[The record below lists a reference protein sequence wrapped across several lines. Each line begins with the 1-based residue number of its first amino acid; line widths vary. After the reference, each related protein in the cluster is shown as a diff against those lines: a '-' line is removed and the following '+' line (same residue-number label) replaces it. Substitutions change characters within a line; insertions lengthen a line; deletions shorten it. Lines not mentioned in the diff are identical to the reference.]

1 MPDAG
6 REVADRGRRFPR
18 DCGKSADPA
27 VAQTMLSAVRHV
39 RNPDPEGRAMKK
51 QTIKRAP
58 KDLSPRNAADVKGGL
73 DAINQ
78 TVKSIGDALTSGA
91 RKG

>member
-1 MPDAG
+1 
-6 REVADRGRRFPR
+6 
-18 DCGKSADPA
+18 
-27 VAQTMLSAVRHV
+27 
-39 RNPDPEGRAMKK
+39 MKK

-58 KDLSPRNAADVKGGL
+58 KDLSPRNAAGVKGGF

-78 TVKSIGDALTSGA
+78 TLKSIGEALTSVA